1 MIKSFSKSLLLRY
14 IKAQAFSM
22 WDSLLFNL
30 DSLAGFYQGFIV
42 CGEKSRVAKG
52 DKLSRREGG
61 GGGGP
66 GACSPKNLLNE
77 YASKCYLVHFETQF

>member
-1 MIKSFSKSLLLRY
+1 
-14 IKAQAFSM
+14 M

-52 DKLSRREGG
+52 DKLPRR
-61 GGGGP
+61 GGP

-77 YASKCYLVHFETQF
+77 YASKCNAMQVKVDLEWNWGTKSLLNQGIMGN